1 MGLITLLTTLYNLCF
16 ARKNIKK
23 VMKNNLQG
31 DKDQMIFLFVVI
43 PLKNNPE
50 MKNKFLQFVTKSVH
64 NALKPSR
71 VKTL

>member
-1 MGLITLLTTLYNLCF
+1 
-16 ARKNIKK
+16 
-23 VMKNNLQG
+23 
-31 DKDQMIFLFVVI
+31 MIFLFVAI

-50 MKNKFLQFVTKSVH
+50 MKNNLKFVTKSVH